1 MYVVIG
7 CVVRMVQSVPISKED
22 SKSFALRII
31 ILSGISITSGA
42 ILIPLTIVWYIQ
54 PPPIG
59 YLASVLALTLLIV
72 MQLEVQRLRYS
83 MEVKWR
89 SVDASYVSYLR
100 NTLPKVVF
108 NDFVILLIIV
118 GLFFIHMIENNPIIL
133 LLCANGLTVF
143 ALFFVMYSLKTA
155 PRLPK
160 RFRVMK
166 TNEHPLVWE
175 LLDKSKIKVRSI
187 GFLDYPGL
195 RIFNAFQWGT
205 GSNSIIALTDELE
218 HVLEEEELVAIAAH
232 ELGHVHYNHFAK
244 MIVISFISPLIL
256 ANLGLVY
263 LAFDL
268 GSSLVEYQKLSLL
281 LILGFLAFGPPFLLI
296 PWLTR
301 RWESEA
307 DLYAASLVGV
317 DSITSALR
325 RLVENNIVYANIPKR
340 LEFLISHPILE
351 TRLDLLSGMG
361 DS

>member
-1 MYVVIG
+1 
-7 CVVRMVQSVPISKED
+7 MVHSVPISKEE
-22 SKSFALRII
+22 SKRFTLRMI

-42 ILIPLTIVWYIQ
+42 ILLPLSIVWYIQ

-59 YLASVLALTLLIV
+59 YLASILALILLIM
-72 MQLEVQRLRYS
+72 MQLGIQRLRYH

-89 SVDASYVSYLR
+89 SVDASYGSYLR
-100 NTLPKVVF
+100 NTLPTVVF
-108 NDFVILLIIV
+108 SDFIIFSSIA
-118 GLFFIHMIENNPIIL
+118 GLFFIRMIENNPIIL
-133 LLCANGLTVF
+133 LLCANGLIIL
-143 ALFFVMYSLKTA
+143 ALFVVMSVLKTA
-155 PRLPK
+155 PSLPK

-166 TNEHPLVWE
+166 SNEHPLVWE

-195 RIFNAFQWGT
+195 KIFNAFQWGT

-218 HVLEEEELVAIAAH
+218 HILEEEELAAVAAH
-232 ELGHVHYNHFAK
+232 ELGHVHYGHFSK
-244 MIVISFISPLIL
+244 LLIISIISPLIL
-256 ANLGLVY
+256 VNLGLVY

-268 GSSLVEYQKLSLL
+268 GSSWVDTQKLFFL
-281 LILGFLAFGPPFLLI
+281 LIEGFLAFGPPLLLI

-301 RWESEA
+301 RWESKA

-325 RLVENNIVYANIPKR
+325 KLVECNIVYANIPKR
-340 LEFLISHPILE
+340 LEFLISHPILK
-351 TRLDLLSGMG
+351 TRLDLISGMD